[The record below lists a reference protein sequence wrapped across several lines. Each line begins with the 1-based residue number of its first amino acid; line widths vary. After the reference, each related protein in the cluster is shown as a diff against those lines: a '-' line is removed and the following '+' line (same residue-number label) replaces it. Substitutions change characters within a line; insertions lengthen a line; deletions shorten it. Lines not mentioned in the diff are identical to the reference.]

1 MPGAAPGPFARGT
14 LTDPGAAQ
22 LKENALRRCE
32 GLPQSDR
39 IDCEKRVNGQ
49 GNSDGSVAL
58 SLPPAELG
66 YSAEAIRCL
75 RAVLR
80 GQPVDVI
87 ALQREDKVLQYSS
100 DVAGSSSPPR

>member
-1 MPGAAPGPFARGT
+1 MLGTHAFSSSPLIGSLRSRLPVAMAMALATAGATGGT
-14 LTDPGAAQ
+14 A
-22 LKENALRRCE
+22 
-32 GLPQSDR
+32 
-39 IDCEKRVNGQ
+39 
-49 GNSDGSVAL
+49 GS
-58 SLPPAELG
+58 PIPLG

-87 ALQREDKVLQYSS
+87 ALQREDKVLQYTS

>member
-1 MPGAAPGPFARGT
+1 VVH
-14 LTDPGAAQ
+14 Q
-22 LKENALRRCE
+22 H
-32 GLPQSDR
+32 
-39 IDCEKRVNGQ
+39 
-49 GNSDGSVAL
+49 SDGRVAL